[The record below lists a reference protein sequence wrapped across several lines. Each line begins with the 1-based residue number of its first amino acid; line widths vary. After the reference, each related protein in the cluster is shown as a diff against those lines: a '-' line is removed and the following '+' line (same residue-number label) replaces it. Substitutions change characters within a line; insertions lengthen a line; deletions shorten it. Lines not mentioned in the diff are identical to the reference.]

1 MRRWRRLL
9 RLAARRCTRVPT
21 SATTQE
27 TRGQETR
34 GQVSHFPFHFS
45 FSFSYFFTTR
55 LTVELDYCKVGD
67 LTPRPIGIVT
77 DIDTVQ
83 DLARAEALLAA
94 R

>member
-1 MRRWRRLL
+1 M
-9 RLAARRCTRVPT
+9 A
-21 SATTQE
+21 SATELKFQLTE
-27 TRGQETR
+27 RLKKAETR
-34 GQVSHFPFHFS
+34 GQVSHFPFHFSFSFS

>member
-1 MRRWRRLL
+1 MVFPQIRGH
-9 RLAARRCTRVPT
+9 TGSPISHFT
-21 SATTQE
+21 SI
-27 TRGQETR
+27 GETR

-55 LTVELDYCKVGD
+55 LTVELDFCKVGD

-83 DLARAEALLAA
+83 DLARAEALPAA

>member
-1 MRRWRRLL
+1 MG
-9 RLAARRCTRVPT
+9 P
-21 SATTQE
+21 S
-27 TRGQETR
+27 RGSPISRPRETR

-83 DLARAEALLAA
+83 NLARAEALLAA

>member
-1 MRRWRRLL
+1 M
-9 RLAARRCTRVPT
+9 A
-21 SATTQE
+21 SATELKFQLTE
-27 TRGQETR
+27 RLKKAETR

>member
-1 MRRWRRLL
+1 MRQG
-9 RLAARRCTRVPT
+9 
-21 SATTQE
+21 SK
-27 TRGQETR
+27 RGQGLNAETR

-45 FSFSYFFTTR
+45 FSFSSFFTPR

-67 LTPRPIGIVT
+67 LTPVRFDPRPIGIVT